1 MRAPPMPAQVAI
13 ALAWYFVRAGYVGGA
28 FLILL
33 GFDCFLRTQEMLSLV
48 ITDISFGTDGSGVV
62 RLAHTKT
69 GRRHAAFEAS
79 TILDPALGLLFQVYC
94 RLLPRNTHGQN
105 YIFPPKTHV
114 FYSTFKKGLR
124 WLGLEE
130 FGFQPYSLR
139 RGGATAYF
147 RATRNME
154 MALDRGRW
162 SSARVARIYLN
173 DGLARE
179 VELRFGVATQGVLR
193 TAVSAFRQWL
203 YSHQYPDTD
212 ILFMNVFGGGWLFA
226 FFNICFCF
234 VLRSFFSLRL
244 WAELSFFFLVCRPR
258 SSKEQEVKSFK

>member
-1 MRAPPMPAQVAI
+1 M
-13 ALAWYFVRAGYVGGA
+13 
-28 FLILL
+28 
-33 GFDCFLRTQEMLSLV
+33 
-48 ITDISFGTDGSGVV
+48 
-62 RLAHTKT
+62 
-69 GRRHAAFEAS
+69 
-79 TILDPALGLLFQVYC
+79 
-94 RLLPRNTHGQN
+94 
-105 YIFPPKTHV
+105 

-193 TAVSAFRQWL
+193 TAVSAFRRWL

-226 FFNICFCF
+226 FFNICFCLFTF
-234 VLRSFFSLRL
+234 VFLTSPLGRVI
-244 WAELSFFFLVCRPR
+244 FFLSCLPPSQFKRTGL
-258 SSKEQEVKSFK
+258 KSFK